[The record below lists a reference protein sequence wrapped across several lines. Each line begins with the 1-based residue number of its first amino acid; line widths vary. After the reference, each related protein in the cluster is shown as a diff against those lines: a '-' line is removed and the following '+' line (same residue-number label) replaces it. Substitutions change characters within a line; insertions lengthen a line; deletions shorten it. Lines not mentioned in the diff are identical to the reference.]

1 MPQFGFSMNNRI
13 VALIRKEFIQFFR
26 DKLLVV
32 LVLYAF
38 SEIVLCG
45 YALTLEVN
53 HIPTALLDYDRSAES
68 RTLVEKFRASGRFE
82 LIADVTDGTD
92 LAQKLQ
98 EGTVSVGLVI
108 PVDFSLNLGRG
119 ETAQVQLLADG
130 SNTNTAL
137 MAMGYAAGIVRGYSE
152 KIEIAR
158 LGVSPAQMQFMPQ
171 VVNQIRAW
179 YNPELKY
186 SHFSMISMTAIAIVM
201 LGVVLAAAAI
211 VREKEA
217 GTLEQLLVTPIRPW
231 QLIFAKM
238 MPMMIVTLVGLGI
251 GLALSTTLF
260 GVPLRGDLVLFFAL
274 SLLVFLSS
282 TGIGVLMATQAKNMQ
297 QALLLAFFVLF
308 PMLFLSGTIV
318 PIENMPLVLQYLS
331 LASPLRY
338 YLPIAL
344 GILLKG
350 VGLAVLWPQALALAI
365 FGTALFGISLMRFRR
380 MLA

>member
-1 MPQFGFSMNNRI
+1 MNGRTTS
-13 VALIRKEFIQFFR
+13 LLRKESIQFFR

-38 SEIVLCG
+38 TEIVICG

-53 HIPTALLDYDRSAES
+53 HIPTALLDYDRAPES
-68 RTLVEKFRASGRFE
+68 RVLVEKFRASGRFE
-82 LIADVTDGTD
+82 FVVDAANDAEVAQMLQDG
-92 LAQKLQ
+92 A
-98 EGTVSVGLVI
+98 VSVGLVI
-108 PVDFSLNLGRG
+108 PANFSQNLARG

-137 MAMGYAAGIVRGYSE
+137 MALGYAAGIARGYSE

-158 LGVSPAQMQFMPQ
+158 LGVSSTQMAFVPR

-231 QLIFAKM
+231 ELVFAKVL
-238 MPMMIVTLVGLGI
+238 PMMIVTLVGLGTGI
-251 GLALSTTLF
+251 ALSVLLF
-260 GVPLRGDLVLFFAL
+260 GVPIRGNLVLFFAL
-274 SLLVFLSS
+274 SQLAFLAA
-282 TGIGVLMATQAKNMQ
+282 TGIGVLIGTQAKNMQ

-308 PMLFLSGTIV
+308 PILFLSGTIV
-318 PIENMPLVLQYLS
+318 PIENMPLTLQYLS

-338 YLPIAL
+338 YMPIAL

-350 VGLAVLWPQALALAI
+350 NGLDILLPQAIALAVHFVTFSAPKKSRQHLKTSRL
-365 FGTALFGISLMRFRR
+365 SLQ
-380 MLA
+380 